1 LTNWDRAHHPIRR
14 HLTNYAGP
22 RVKCSGFG
30 RVLASLMDFHVSDDL
45 PRNRRQMS
53 LGLCRHKFV
62 AVHLGFVGFSSHC
75 CNHHRHHFGYHV
87 GAFVGGLLIEIGDAT
102 VVAEIEIHLDAYD
115 VGAVVGLG
123 VGGAAV
129 GVDAAAGVDVA
140 AVGAAVDAAVD
151 VGETVVVAAFG
162 ADVASERASSFA
174 VASYAVVGVVVG
186 VVVVAAVVVA
196 AVVVAVAFDVELAV
210 NALFVV
216 VDLVAPSSDVQV
228 LQLS

>member
-1 LTNWDRAHHPIRR
+1 
-14 HLTNYAGP
+14 
-22 RVKCSGFG
+22 
-30 RVLASLMDFHVSDDL
+30 MDFHVSDDL

-62 AVHLGFVGFSSHC
+62 VVHLGFVGFSSHC

-87 GAFVGGLLIEIGDAT
+87 GAFVVGLLIEIGDAT

-140 AVGAAVDAAVD
+140 AVGAVDAAVD
-151 VGETVVVAAFG
+151 VGETVVVAAFD
-162 ADVASERASSFA
+162 ADVASEHASSFA
-174 VASYAVVGVVVG
+174 VASYAVVGVVA
-186 VVVVAAVVVA
+186 VVVAVVVA

>member
-62 AVHLGFVGFSSHC
+62 VVHLGFVGFSSHC

-102 VVAEIEIHLDAYD
+102 VVAEIEIHLDAFD

-140 AVGAAVDAAVD
+140 AVDAAVD
-151 VGETVVVAAFG
+151 VGETVVVAAFD
-162 ADVASERASSFA
+162 ADVASEHASSFA

-186 VVVVAAVVVA
+186 VVVAAAV
-196 AVVVAVAFDVELAV
+196 AVVVAFDVELAV

>member
-1 LTNWDRAHHPIRR
+1 LTNWDRAHYPVRR

-62 AVHLGFVGFSSHC
+62 VVHLGFVGFSSHC

-87 GAFVGGLLIEIGDAT
+87 VAFVGGLLIEIGDAT

-115 VGAVVGLG
+115 VVAVVGLG

-151 VGETVVVAAFG
+151 VGETVVVAAFD
-162 ADVASERASSFA
+162 ADVASEHASSFA
-174 VASYAVVGVVVG
+174 VASYAVVGV
-186 VVVVAAVVVA
+186 AAVAV
-196 AVVVAVAFDVELAV
+196 AVVVAFDVELAV